1 MKKYVFIVC
10 AMIWAATTLH
20 AQKGYEKALQLD
32 TKFGLGDFKQTYNVG
47 ITMTNGYR
55 FNEHFMLGAN
65 VGIAFSEYVGSV
77 DWSNIL
83 GTTIGYNRM
92 EKGVLIPLSAVAK
105 YNFTKKSV
113 SPYISANVGYTF
125 NVKTYVG
132 DSYGLFIMPAF
143 GIDFDLDK
151 CTLFLQLNFDAQQ
164 TSYTDYNN
172 ALLLSKTDAWTDGWF
187 KSLGLSLGVCF

>member
-10 AMIWAATTLH
+10 AMIWAATTLY
-20 AQKGYEKALQLD
+20 AQKGYEKSLQLD

-55 FNEHFMLGAN
+55 FSEHFMLGAN

-92 EKGVLIPLSAVAK
+92 EKGVLIPLSAIVK
-105 YNFTKKSV
+105 YNFAKKSV

-132 DSYGLFIMPAF
+132 DSYGLFVMPAF
-143 GIDFDLDK
+143 GIDFDLDR
-151 CTLFLQLNFDAQQ
+151 CALFLQLNFDAQQ

-187 KSLGLSLGVCF
+187 KSLGLSLGICF

>member
-1 MKKYVFIVC
+1 MKKYLFIVC

-55 FNEHFMLGAN
+55 FSEHFMLGAN

>member
-55 FNEHFMLGAN
+55 FSEHFMLGAN

>member
-143 GIDFDLDK
+143 GIDFALDK